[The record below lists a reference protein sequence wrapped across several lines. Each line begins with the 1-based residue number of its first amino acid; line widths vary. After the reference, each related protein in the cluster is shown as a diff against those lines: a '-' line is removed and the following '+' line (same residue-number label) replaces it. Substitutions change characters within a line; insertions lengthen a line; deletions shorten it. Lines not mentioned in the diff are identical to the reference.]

1 MEVDLP
7 GENCQIKLHAALNRQ
22 QFDTIVN
29 GGVVRQKTFKQSML
43 FWSFLLSGSVKCRM
57 ERMKKAIR

>member
-7 GENCQIKLHAALNRQ
+7 GENCQIKLHAARNRQ

-29 GGVVRQKTFKQSML
+29 GGVVRQKLLKQSML

-57 ERMKKAIR
+57 ERMKKSIR